1 MLFITKQN
9 FWSKNVNSILSNYK
23 NKGDKK
29 ALAIIMGSPECA
41 LSAAFVEQLKDHFE
55 CVWVKHELS
64 G

>member
-41 LSAAFVEQLKDHFE
+41 LSAAFVE
-55 CVWVKHELS
+55 
-64 G
+64 